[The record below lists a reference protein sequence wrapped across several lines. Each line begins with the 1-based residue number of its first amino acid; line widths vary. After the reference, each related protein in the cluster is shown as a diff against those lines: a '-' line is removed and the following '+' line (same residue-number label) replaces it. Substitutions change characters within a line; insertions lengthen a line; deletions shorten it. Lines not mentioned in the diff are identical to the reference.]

1 MNTENGTA
9 GSAGAFTLT
18 ADNLYTVV
26 PPWISMIGG
35 LTQFERWVLTVL
47 ASFRQGFWGS
57 RQYLAL
63 RLGCDPDSQ
72 RAQVSRAVSKL
83 KSMGIVRTVSEGRR
97 QTLRLD
103 SNRITELV
111 TKAGVR
117 ALGAQDSPITEGDSG
132 TVPNTDNSTTV
143 STGCGKISGKN
154 GGKMV
159 DNLRCDKSS
168 HSESVTNRHTGVTIK
183 HKSVTNSHAYIKEDI
198 SDNQVFTHCGSDG
211 LRREVTFAFGVS
223 FITVTDSD
231 GHVLSARPCTPEEA
245 QAAKRSA
252 NDRAFTAD
260 AEAYANADAGEK
272 HTGIHSPDSSLKGS
286 DTEPPEP
293 LQKPVPAPSSPLR
306 PRPSRASASARE
318 EGRARFASSWKTPV
332 PTADDVT
339 SCLTDVYRLPLS
351 DARDVA
357 ALICAHY
364 TAADARGRSRNWMR
378 GYSRVTVQDLPSV
391 CRTWA
396 MKWRSEHGQGG
407 VSQTRRRGGVMSRP
421 ASELRDENGWYY
433 PVDNAA
439 RYGHAGY
446 AEAAA

>member
-47 ASFRQGFWGS
+47 ASFRDGFWGS

-63 RLGCDPDSQ
+63 RLGCDPESQ

-117 ALGAQDSPITEGDSG
+117 ALGAQDSPITEGDSENI
-132 TVPNTDNSTTV
+132 PNADDHTTN
-143 STGCGKISGKN
+143 GYDCGKISGKN

-159 DNLRCDKSS
+159 DNLQRDKSS
-168 HSESVTNRHTGVTIK
+168 HPESVTNRHTGVTIK
-183 HKSVTNSHAYIKEDI
+183 HRSVTNSHAYIKEDI

-231 GHVLSARPCTPEEA
+231 GRVLSARPCTPEEA

-252 NDRAFTAD
+252 NDRAFHAD
-260 AEAYANADAGEK
+260 AKADADK
-272 HTGIHSPDSSLKGS
+272 NINTHQNDFPLKAL
-286 DTEPPEP
+286 EPSEA
-293 LQKPVPAPSSPLR
+293 VPPPAPSASESAPPSSPLR
-306 PRPSRASASARE
+306 PLPSSASASARK
-318 EGRARFASSWKTPV
+318 EGGARLSRRAGFLPPV
-332 PTADDVT
+332 PTHDDVT
-339 SCLTDVYRLPLS
+339 RCLTDVYRLPYS
-351 DARDVA
+351 EAFKVA
-357 ALICAHY
+357 DEIVAHY
-364 TAADARGRSRNWMR
+364 TSVNARGQSRNWRR
-378 GYSRVTVQDLPSV
+378 GYGRVTVEKLPSV
-391 CRTWA
+391 CKAWA
-396 MKWRSEHGQGG
+396 FKWRESHGKAKY
-407 VSQTRRRGGVMSRP
+407 RGGITSRP
-421 ASELRDENGWYY
+421 ASQLRDADGWYY
-433 PVDNAA
+433 PASGA
-439 RYGHAGY
+439 RDPGMFM
-446 AEAAA
+446 EAA

>member
-1 MNTENGTA
+1 MNTENGAA

-18 ADNLYTVV
+18 GDNLYTVV

-47 ASFRQGFWGS
+47 ASFRDGFWGS

-63 RLGCDPDSQ
+63 RLGCDPESQ

-231 GHVLSARPCTPEEA
+231 GRVLSARPCTPEEA
-245 QAAKRSA
+245 QTAKRSA
-252 NDRAFTAD
+252 NDRAFHAD
-260 AEAYANADAGEK
+260 AKADADK
-272 HTGIHSPDSSLKGS
+272 NINTHQNDFPLKAL
-286 DTEPPEP
+286 EPSEA
-293 LQKPVPAPSSPLR
+293 VPPSAPSASESAPPSSPLR
-306 PRPSRASASARE
+306 PLPSSASASARK
-318 EGRARFASSWKTPV
+318 EGGARLSRRAGFLPPV
-332 PTADDVT
+332 PTHDDVT
-339 SCLTDVYRLPLS
+339 RCLTDVYRLPYS
-351 DARDVA
+351 EAFKVA
-357 ALICAHY
+357 DEIVAHY
-364 TAADARGRSRNWMR
+364 TSVNARGQSRNWRR
-378 GYSRVTVQDLPSV
+378 GYGRVTVEELPSV
-391 CRTWA
+391 CRAWA
-396 MKWRSEHGQGG
+396 FKWKESHGKAKY
-407 VSQTRRRGGVMSRP
+407 RGGITSRP
-421 ASELRDENGWYY
+421 ASQLRDADGWYY
-433 PVDNAA
+433 PASGA
-439 RYGHAGY
+439 REPGMFM
-446 AEAAA
+446 EAA